1 MRRGYSRTLV
11 EPSHGTAVPPEPLGR
26 IGPAVR
32 AIVVAH
38 EPGEWFAESLG
49 SLRDQDYAALS
60 VTVVDVSGS
69 ADPGGAD
76 PGGGDPGDGAQSVVA
91 QVAAVLPDAT
101 VMTVPGNPGFGP
113 AVNAAA
119 RMIMGGDRL
128 GEDPPGESS
137 DGIGVPAESPAA
149 AHPVEDRSPPGAD
162 DAAFLLICHDDVAP
176 APDAVTRLVD
186 EAVKLR
192 AGLVGPKIVDW
203 DDPGFLQCV
212 GLSSDRMGV
221 AVPIV
226 TEGEYDQGQHDAVTE
241 VLAVPSACML
251 IRAEV
256 FDRLGGFDGAM
267 TYHGEDLDLGRR
279 ANLSGEAVVVVP
291 TATVRHRG
299 RLAERRARRDRDLL
313 AYRHQLRSVLVCC
326 DRARVPGQVLA
337 MLGLTTVEAV
347 LALSTGHVRRAA
359 ALLGAWWWNL
369 LGLSEILGRRRRLA
383 DSPGHARVD
392 RLTRRRYVS
401 LARFMDRLV
410 RGDASVEATGTLWGR
425 RRRLLDA
432 VQSASMRTAAVG
444 WILIMA
450 VFIFGSRHLL
460 TRGVPVFGE
469 IASLGDSPG
478 DLFRTWFSNWREAG
492 LGSEAPAPTA
502 YGILAVAS
510 SVLLGAMGMTRTV
523 LLLGLVPFGA
533 VGLWR
538 LLAPLGRRRT
548 QIVGLAA
555 FVAMPLPYNAL
566 ANGVWSALAVY
577 AALPWICLWLARAV
591 GPPAASG
598 AVPPWGLWRPALMVG
613 VLVALISAFVPLTP
627 AVVVMVVVAVAVGG
641 LLAGEARRL
650 GHLAGVAVAGLALGW
665 LLNWPAAPT
674 SAADVLSAAGARPD
688 GRGDLSAAELLRFA
702 TGSAVGGRLVWGL
715 VAAGA
720 LALVL
725 ARGSRFVWSVRAW
738 SLVLMSLLAA
748 LAAERGWIRWD
759 LPRPEV
765 LLAPGAFG
773 LALVIALGAAG
784 AAGDRADGTGRRR
797 ILAGAGLAALVVGS
811 VPVLALSLDGQW
823 GMPRGDLT
831 TPLTVVEEE
840 SRLGAFRILWVG
852 HPDVLP
858 LGGWELDGRLVYAT
872 STAVPPDVG
881 LQWPGREPPAA
892 AGLRTAWDEAM
903 SGRSDRLGASLAPL
917 GVRYVIVMERIAPE
931 PFGDLVE
938 PVPESVHHRLGSQ
951 FDLERRES
959 RGGVAVYR
967 NTAWRSTRT
976 LLAGTGEVTAARI
989 AAAVNLALRDFE
1001 HPTTARG
1008 QVPGGSTLYLAD
1020 ASDGWVLR
1028 VDGERI
1034 GSQPALGWAQSF
1046 ATGAGGTAVLS
1057 HEPSA
1062 GNVSRVVLWAV
1073 VAVVAPLAMLRR
1085 RPAGTPVETATDLA
1099 AEPAA
1104 DLAAELL
1111 ARRQEEV

>member
-11 EPSHGTAVPPEPLGR
+11 EPSYGTAVVPEPLGR

-38 EPGEWFAESLG
+38 EPGESFAESLG

-69 ADPGGAD
+69 RDPD
-76 PGGGDPGDGAQSVVA
+76 DGAAGVVE

-119 RMIMGGDRL
+119 RMIVGGDRL
-128 GEDPPGESS
+128 AGDRPDEPPADDDGSAGPPVAGGSVEDPSAPG
-137 DGIGVPAESPAA
+137 G
-149 AHPVEDRSPPGAD
+149 D
-162 DAAFLLICHDDVAP
+162 DAAFLLICHDDVAL
-176 APDAVTRLVD
+176 APDVVTRLVD
-186 EAVKLR
+186 EAVKRR

-221 AVPIV
+221 AVPLV

-251 IRAEV
+251 IRTEV

-279 ANLSGEAVVVVP
+279 ANLSGESVLVVP
-291 TATVRHRG
+291 AVTARHRG
-299 RLAERRARRDRDLL
+299 RLQERRPRRDRDLL

-326 DRARVPGQVLA
+326 DRSRVPGQVLA
-337 MLGLTTVEAV
+337 MLGLTGLEAS
-347 LALSTGHVRRAA
+347 LALLTGHVGRAA

-369 LGLSEILGRRRRLA
+369 LGLSEILGRRRQLA

-425 RRRLLDA
+425 RRRLLEA
-432 VQSASMRTAAVG
+432 LQRTSMRTAAVG

-469 IASLGDSPG
+469 ITLLGDGPG
-478 DLFRTWFSNWREAG
+478 DLFRTWFSNWRESG
-492 LGSEAPAPTA
+492 LGSEGPAPTA

-538 LLAPLGRRRT
+538 LLAPTGSRRV

-577 AALPWICLWLARAV
+577 AALPWTCLWLARVV
-591 GPPAASG
+591 GSPCASG
-598 AVPPWGLWRPALMVG
+598 ATPPGGSLFPALMVG
-613 VLVALISAFVPLTP
+613 VLVALVSAFVPLAP
-627 AVVVMVVVAVAVGG
+627 LVLVMLVSAVVVGG

-650 GHLAGVAVAGLALGW
+650 GHLAGVAVGGLAIGW
-665 LLNWPAAPT
+665 LLNWPAVPTAP
-674 SAADVLSAAGARPD
+674 ADLLKSGGARPE
-688 GRGDLSAAELLRFA
+688 GSGDLSAEELLRFA

-715 VAAGA
+715 LAAGA

-725 ARGSRFVWSVRAW
+725 ARGSRFVWAVRAW
-738 SLVLMSLLAA
+738 TLVLMSLLAA
-748 LAAERGWIRWD
+748 LAAEHGWTRWD

-773 LALVIALGAAG
+773 LALVIALGAGGAG
-784 AAGDRADGTGRRR
+784 SDRAAATRRR
-797 ILAGAGLAALVVGS
+797 ILAGAGLVALAAGS
-811 VPVLALSLDGQW
+811 VPVLVLSLDGQW

-831 TPLTVVEEE
+831 TPLAVVEEE
-840 SRLGAFRILWVG
+840 SRLAAFRILWVG

-858 LGGWELDGRLVYAT
+858 LGGWELDDRLVYAT
-872 STAVPPDVG
+872 SMSVPPDVG
-881 LQWPGREPPAA
+881 LQWPGQEPPAA

-903 SGRSDRLGASLAPL
+903 SGRSDRMGASLAPL

-938 PVPESVHHRLGSQ
+938 PVPESVYRRLGSQ

-967 NTAWRSTRT
+967 NTAWRPTRT
-976 LLAGTGEVTAARI
+976 LLVGTGEVTAARI
-989 AAAVNLALRDFE
+989 AAAANLALPTFE

-1008 QVPGGSTLYLAD
+1008 QLPAGATLYLAD

-1028 VDGERI
+1028 MDGAQV
-1034 GSQPALGWAQSF
+1034 GSEPALGWAQSF
-1046 ATGAGGTAVLS
+1046 RTAAGGTAVLR

-1062 GNVSRVVLWAV
+1062 TNVSRIVLWAV
-1073 VAVVAPLAMLRR
+1073 AVVVVPLAMLRR
-1085 RPAGTPVETATDLA
+1085 RPAEARTESV
-1099 AEPAA
+1099 AEPAE
-1104 DLAAELL
+1104 DVAAELL
-1111 ARRQEEV
+1111 ARREEEN

>member
-1 MRRGYSRTLV
+1 M
-11 EPSHGTAVPPEPLGR
+11 EPPHGTAVPPEPLGR

-69 ADPGGAD
+69 
-76 PGGGDPGDGAQSVVA
+76 GDSDDGAPGVVE
-91 QVAAVLPDAT
+91 QVAAVMPDAT

-119 RMIMGGDRL
+119 RIIMGGDRV
-128 GEDPPGESS
+128 GEDPP
-137 DGIGVPAESPAA
+137 ESPAETDGSAEPPA
-149 AHPVEDRSPPGAD
+149 AGGPVEDRSSPGAD
-162 DAAFLLICHDDVAP
+162 DAAFLLICHDDVAL

-186 EAVKLR
+186 EAVKRR

-203 DDPGFLQCV
+203 DAPGFLQCL

-221 AVPIV
+221 PVPMV

-279 ANLSGEAVVVVP
+279 ANLRGEAVLVIP
-291 TATVRHRG
+291 TVTVRHRG
-299 RLAERRARRDRDLL
+299 RLAERRPRRDRDLL

-326 DRARVPGQVLA
+326 DRPRVPGQVLA
-337 MLGLTTVEAV
+337 MLGLTALEAAV
-347 LALSTGHVRRAA
+347 ALFTAHVGRAV
-359 ALLGAWWWNL
+359 ALLAAWWWNL

-401 LARFMDRLV
+401 LAGFMDRLV

-432 VQSASMRTAAVG
+432 IQSTSMRTAAVG

-450 VFIFGSRHLL
+450 IFIFGSRHLL

-469 IASLGDSPG
+469 VVLLGDSPG
-478 DLFRTWFSNWREAG
+478 ELFRTWFSNWREAG
-492 LGSEAPAPTA
+492 LGSEGPAPTA

-538 LLAPLGRRRT
+538 LLAPTRSRRV
-548 QIVGLAA
+548 QIVGLVA

-566 ANGVWSALAVY
+566 ANGVWSALAIY
-577 AALPWICLWLARAV
+577 AALPWICLWLARVV
-591 GPPAASG
+591 GSPTASG
-598 AVPPWGLWRPALMVG
+598 ASPPEGFWLPVLMVG
-613 VLVALISAFVPLTP
+613 VLVALVSAFVPLAP
-627 AVVVMVVVAVAVGG
+627 FVVVMLVAAVVVGG

-650 GHLAGVAVAGLALGW
+650 GHLAGVAIGGLVVGW
-665 LLNWPAAPT
+665 LLNWPAVRT
-674 SAADVLSAAGARPD
+674 SPADLLSSGGARPA
-688 GRGDLSAAELLRFA
+688 GHGDLSAAELLRFA
-702 TGSAVGGRLVWGL
+702 TGSAVGGRLLWGL
-715 VAAGA
+715 LAAGA

-725 ARGSRFVWSVRAW
+725 ARGSRFVWAVRAW
-738 SLVLMSLLAA
+738 SLVLMSLLVA
-748 LAAERGWIRWD
+748 LAAEHGWSGWD

-784 AAGDRADGTGRRR
+784 VPSDRPVTTGRRR
-797 ILAGAGLAALVVGS
+797 VLAGAGLVALVAGS
-811 VPVLALSLDGQW
+811 VPVLALSLDGRW

-831 TPLTVVEEE
+831 TPLAVVEEE
-840 SRLGAFRILWVG
+840 SHLGAFRILWVG

-858 LGGWELDGRLVYAT
+858 LGGWGLDERLVFAT
-872 STAVPPDVG
+872 SMSVPPDVG
-881 LQWPGREPPAA
+881 LHWPGQEPPAA

-903 SGRSDRLGASLAPL
+903 SGRSDRMGASLAPL

-931 PFGDLVE
+931 PFGDLIE
-938 PVPESVHHRLGSQ
+938 PVPALVHDRLGSQ

-967 NTAWRSTRT
+967 NTAWRPTRT
-976 LLAGTGEVTAARI
+976 LLEGTGEVTAARI
-989 AAAVNLALRDFE
+989 AAAANLALPDFE
-1001 HPTTARG
+1001 HPTTASG
-1008 QVPGGSTLYLAD
+1008 QLPAGSTLYLAD

-1028 VDGERI
+1028 VNGERI
-1034 GSQPALGWAQSF
+1034 GSDPALGWAQSF
-1046 ATGAGGTAVLS
+1046 RTGAGGTAVLR

-1062 GNVSRVVLWAV
+1062 ANVSRIVLWAV
-1073 VAVVAPLAMLRR
+1073 VVVVVPLAMLRR
-1085 RPAGTPVETATDLA
+1085 RSAEVAAESV
-1099 AEPAA
+1099 AEPAT
-1104 DLAAELL
+1104 DIAAELL
-1111 ARRQEEV
+1111 ARRDEEV